1 MSFCFWCFE
10 EYSTK
15 EAVILIKKDLVS
27 KADRSSNS
35 GINELQK
42 APKAFCWQIHCAT
55 TFFKSDN
62 AAAAT
67 REKKISWNHGKNEN
81 PSGYM

>member
-27 KADRSSNS
+27 KADRSSKS

-42 APKAFCWQIHCAT
+42 APKAFRWQIYCAT

>member
-1 MSFCFWCFE
+1 MFWRVFNQGSS
-10 EYSTK
+10 YTD
-15 EAVILIKKDLVS
+15 KKDLVS
-27 KADRSSNS
+27 KADRSSKS

-42 APKAFCWQIHCAT
+42 APKAFRWQIHCAT

-67 REKKISWNHGKNEN
+67 REKKNLLKPQEEWK
-81 PSGYM
+81 P